1 MTDAKLRLKNKTM
14 QYTVSQI
21 KWLSKRM
28 SNLFLNTDHLLAI
41 DLDDPKL
48 YEQLAFNTSLDFIE
62 KHLHLYASL
71 SSDAL
76 DHLKTTLC
84 NDYAATK
91 ALKMQTWEKYICEL
105 CVQELNGKKQWE
117 EHLQTRKHKNKVHK
131 RYKQENPGVDGGKK
145 REIKKEE
152 SKQEEVDGLFFD
164 IEDNE

>member
-1 MTDAKLRLKNKTM
+1 MDFEKGILQAIGYKEFYDYYKYMRSKYPTVAAPESTSIEPKDSQDHEHLTDAKLRLKNKTM

-76 DHLKTTLC
+76 DDLKTTLC
-84 NDYAATK
+84 NDYAASK
-91 ALKMQTWEKYICEL
+91 ALKM
-105 CVQELNGKKQWE
+105 
-117 EHLQTRKHKNKVHK
+117 
-131 RYKQENPGVDGGKK
+131 
-145 REIKKEE
+145 
-152 SKQEEVDGLFFD
+152 
-164 IEDNE
+164 